1 MDGRDILTLP
11 KQQFKNMDIKE
22 ETQKLGGNPTVRY
35 APLMLGL
42 LIFLFSQTVLTWKS
56 SSARDASG
64 AVEAVQLKI
73 SMLEKKAA
81 DAEDSDD
88 KKEYREQAKE
98 LQEDKLEEARIE
110 AAEESV
116 DAKQGV
122 WFWSMVRMMG
132 VSVMALGFIA
142 IGVFGLA
149 HEKIGA
155 LIALALMLTKF

>member
-1 MDGRDILTLP
+1 
-11 KQQFKNMDIKE
+11 
-22 ETQKLGGNPTVRY
+22 
-35 APLMLGL
+35 
-42 LIFLFSQTVLTWKS
+42 
-56 SSARDASG
+56 
-64 AVEAVQLKI
+64 
-73 SMLEKKAA
+73 MLEKKAA

-132 VSVMALGFIA
+132 VSVMALWFIA